1 MSVEKKIINQTPEKV
16 ALEIDNG
23 DLEAIKTVMEQY
35 GFVSEEA
42 LLRYVLVSL
51 LNSTD
56 NRLHVKRNGNIVA
69 MNIAEILLK
78 NKPAMTTGAGDS
90 K

>member
-1 MSVEKKIINQTPEKV
+1 MSVEKKIINQTPERV

-23 DLEAIKTVMEQY
+23 DLEAVKTVMEQY
-35 GFVSEEA
+35 GFVNEEA

-51 LNSTD
+51 LNATD
-56 NRLHVKRNGNIVA
+56 NRLYVKRNGNIVA
-69 MNIAEILLK
+69 MNIADMLLK
-78 NKPAMTTGAGDS
+78 KKHIPTDGVTEV